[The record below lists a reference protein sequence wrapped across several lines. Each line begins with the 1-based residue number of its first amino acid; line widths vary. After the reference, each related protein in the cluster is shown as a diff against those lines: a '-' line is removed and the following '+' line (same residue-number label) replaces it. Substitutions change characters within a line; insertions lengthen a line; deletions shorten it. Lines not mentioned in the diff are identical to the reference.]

1 MVLFVGPPS
10 IELNEFMEAE
20 EGTDINIVA
29 KVKGVPFPMLTW
41 AKAPPK
47 KPDDKLPVV
56 YDQHVNKVVG
66 EDSCTL
72 VIQQSR
78 RKDTGLYT
86 LTAVNNFGTDSKEMR
101 LNVLGKY

>member
-1 MVLFVGPPS
+1 
-10 IELNEFMEAE
+10 MEAE

-29 KVKGVPFPMLTW
+29 KVKGVPFPALTW
-41 AKAPPK
+41 AKAHPRT
-47 KPDDKLPVV
+47 PDDKLPVI
-56 YDQHVNKVVG
+56 YDQHVNKAVG

-86 LTAVNNFGTDSKEMR
+86 ITAVNNFGTAAKEMR
-101 LNVLGKY
+101 LNVLGK